1 MNDQLKEKKE
11 KIKGILQTL
20 HDSCTDGEYEYFEP
34 SKEGF
39 SAMAENVQEI
49 VTLLGKTYMYMY
61 MLNIKFKTYTGVET
75 NEWFN
80 CKCTANTRWDIH
92 DS

>member
-1 MNDQLKEKKE
+1 MSDQFREKKE
-11 KIKGILQTL
+11 KLKSMLQTL
-20 HDSCTDGEYEYFEP
+20 HDSCREGESGFWDG

-39 SAMAENVQEI
+39 ASMAENVEDI
-49 VTLLGKTYMYMY
+49 ATLLNLK
-61 MLNIKFKTYTGVET
+61 IKETYTGVET

>member
-20 HDSCTDGEYEYFEP
+20 HDSCTDGEYELLDP

-49 VTLLGKTYMYMY
+49 VTLLGKTFMHMYL
-61 MLNIKFKTYTGVET
+61 LNCKIKTYEGVNN
-75 NEWFN
+75 NERS
-80 CKCTANTRWDIH
+80 T
-92 DS
+92 

>member
-1 MNDQLKEKKE
+1 MNDQFKEKKE
-11 KIKGILQTL
+11 KLKGMLQTL
-20 HDSCTDGEYEYFEP
+20 HDSCREGEYGYWDA

-39 SAMAENVQEI
+39 ASMAENVQDI
-49 VTLLGKTYMYMY
+49 AT
-61 MLNIKFKTYTGVET
+61 MLNIKIKETYKGGKT

>member
-1 MNDQLKEKKE
+1 MNDQFKEKKE
-11 KIKGILQTL
+11 KIKGMLQTL
-20 HDSCTDGEYEYFEP
+20 HDSCTNGDYEYFEP

>member
-1 MNDQLKEKKE
+1 MNDQFREKKE
-11 KIKGILQTL
+11 KLKGMLQTL
-20 HDSCTDGEYEYFEP
+20 HDSCTNGDYEYFEP

-75 NEWFN
+75 NE
-80 CKCTANTRWDIH
+80 
-92 DS
+92 